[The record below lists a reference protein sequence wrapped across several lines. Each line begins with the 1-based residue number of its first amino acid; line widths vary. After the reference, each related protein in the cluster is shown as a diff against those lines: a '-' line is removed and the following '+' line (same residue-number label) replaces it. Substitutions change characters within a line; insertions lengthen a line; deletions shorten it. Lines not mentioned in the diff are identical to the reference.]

1 MNLCRREAAE
11 WMIFM
16 ETMGNLRRTHYC
28 GTLRARDAGTQ
39 MTVAGSIAKCRDKG
53 GVIFAD
59 LRDTTGILQ
68 LIFDDSTDRAVFEK
82 ASGLKSEYV
91 IIAAGTLREREAK
104 TDKIPTGEVE
114 LFVTE
119 LRVLSGAQTTPF
131 EVRDGINVNDQLRL
145 KYRYLDLRRPSM
157 HEPIVVRSKIAKVV
171 RDYYDEQHFVE
182 IETPMLIKS
191 TPEGARDYLVPSRV
205 QPGHFY
211 ALPQSPQLYKQIL
224 MLSGFDRY
232 YQIVRCFRD
241 EDLRADRQPEFTQ
254 IDMEMSF
261 VTEDDVMAMN
271 EGLVKRVF
279 REVLGVDVE
288 TPFRRMPYSEAMARY
303 GSDKPD
309 TRFGLELQDVT
320 DVLRESGF
328 AVFKSA
334 VEAGGSVRLIN
345 AKGLAG
351 ALTRKEIDKLV
362 DVAKTYGA
370 KGLAYTRLTA
380 DGVTSSF
387 EKFLSEEEKAA
398 LHKAAGAETGDVLL
412 VVADAKNSTVFA
424 ALGALR
430 LAVANKCGLI
440 DPDKFNFLWV
450 TDFPFFEYSEEEG
463 RWMAM
468 HHPFT
473 MPRAEDLDK
482 VESDPG
488 SVRALAYDMVLNGC
502 ELGGGSIRI
511 NDPAVQDRMLKALG
525 FSEERARESF
535 GFLMDAYQYGAP
547 PHGGMAFG
555 FDRMV
560 MLMLKRDSIRDVI
573 AFPKV
578 QNAGEPMSGCPE
590 TVEEKQLRELS
601 IAYAPIETE
610 E

>member
-1 MNLCRREAAE
+1 
-11 WMIFM
+11 M

-91 IIAAGTLREREAK
+91 VIAAGTLREREAK

-334 VEAGGSVRLIN
+334 VESGGSVRLIN

-380 DGVTSSF
+380 DSVTSSF

>member
-1 MNLCRREAAE
+1 
-11 WMIFM
+11 M

-28 GTLRARDAGTQ
+28 GGLRAENAGTR

-68 LIFDDSTDRAVFEK
+68 LIFDDSTDRDVFER

-91 IIAAGTLREREAK
+91 VIAAGTLREREAK
-104 TDKIPTGEVE
+104 TDKLPTGDVE

-119 LRVLSGAQTTPF
+119 LRVLSGAETTPF
-131 EVRDGINVNDQLRL
+131 EVRDGVNVNDQLRMQ
-145 KYRYLDLRRPSM
+145 YRYLDLRRPSM
-157 HEPIVVRSKIAKVV
+157 HEPIVMRAKIAKVI
-171 RDYYDEQHFVE
+171 RSYYDSEHFLE

-205 QPGHFY
+205 QPGRFY
-211 ALPQSPQLYKQIL
+211 ALPQSPQLYKQLL

-232 YQIVRCFRD
+232 YQIARCFRD
-241 EDLRADRQPEFTQ
+241 EDLRANRQPEFTQ
-254 IDMEMSF
+254 VDMEMSF
-261 VTEDDVMAMN
+261 CDENDVMTVN

-279 REVLGVDVE
+279 REIMGIGIE
-288 TPFRRMPYSEAMARY
+288 TPLPRMPYSEAMARF

-320 DVLRESGF
+320 DTVRGCGF
-328 AVFKSA
+328 SVFAGA

-351 ALTRKEIDKLV
+351 TLTRKEIDKLV

-370 KGLAYTRLTA
+370 KGLAYTRITA
-380 DGVTSSF
+380 DGTASSF

-398 LHKAAGAETGDVLL
+398 LHAAVNAETGDVLL
-412 VVADAKNSTVFA
+412 AVADAKNDVVFA

-430 LAVANKCGLI
+430 LAVGEKCGLI
-440 DPDKFNFLWV
+440 DKTKYNLLWV

-463 RWMAM
+463 RWMAK

-473 MPRAEDLDK
+473 MPRAEDLPL

-488 SVRALAYDMVLNGC
+488 SVRALAYDMVLNGV
-502 ELGGGSIRI
+502 EIGGGSMRI
-511 NDPAVQDRMLKALG
+511 NDPAIQQRMLRALG
-525 FSEERARESF
+525 FTEERARESF
-535 GFLMDAYQYGAP
+535 GFLMDAYRYGAP

-555 FDRMV
+555 FDRLV
-560 MLMLKRDSIRDVI
+560 QELLHIDSIRDVI
-573 AFPKV
+573 AFPKM

-590 TVEEKQLRELS
+590 TVDEKQLRELS
-601 IAYAPIETE
+601 IAYAPQKAKE
-610 E
+610 EL

>member
-1 MNLCRREAAE
+1 
-11 WMIFM
+11 MIFM

-68 LIFDDSTDRAVFEK
+68 LIFDDSTDQAVFEK

-91 IIAAGTLREREAK
+91 VIAAGTLREREAK